1 MKKLLCL
8 LAVSMIT
15 LGAFSQEGKMDKK
28 TDSKMGDMK
37 MKDCVIMKDGKMM
50 VMKGQDKMAMDKDMT
65 MSNGTMVM
73 TDGTVKMKDG
83 KTKMLSNNQCV
94 YMDGKMGMM
103 KMHDNM
109 HDKMHDNMHKKD
121 PQ

>member
-28 TDSKMGDMK
+28 MDSKMGDMK
-37 MKDCVIMKDGKMM
+37 MKDCVMMTGGKMM
-50 VMKGQDKMAMDKDMT
+50 VMKGNDKMAMDKDMT

-83 KTKMLSNNQCV
+83 KTKMLKNDECI

-103 KMHDNM
+103 KMHDKM
-109 HDKMHDNMHKKD
+109 DKKVPK
-121 PQ
+121 